1 MAKDNR
7 ETNPLTKN
15 QDCKLNDCKL
25 SCQAEQFFCV
35 PLSYCS
41 PPGRLFPIK
50 FLALSAK
57 KNPQNQKTPSKG
69 FSLHRDKIQ
78 TLKSTSRMIWL
89 QYPYSICTLFTP
101 SQTHLS
107 SGNCT
112 CTLLFIHPSSNLCMV
127 ACLLVIV
134 QLWAHMKVPQS
145 GLP

>member
-1 MAKDNR
+1 
-7 ETNPLTKN
+7 
-15 QDCKLNDCKL
+15 
-25 SCQAEQFFCV
+25 
-35 PLSYCS
+35 
-41 PPGRLFPIK
+41 
-50 FLALSAK
+50 
-57 KNPQNQKTPSKG
+57 
-69 FSLHRDKIQ
+69 
-78 TLKSTSRMIWL
+78 MIWL